1 MIVPAIDGKG
11 HTGRVIRVAL
21 AAAYIHRSDNLGVDP
36 VFVVIGGDDGILR
49 LLLEPH
55 DTKPKR
61 RLDIR
66 IGGVFV
72 GRSGPCRI
80 AKIRRFQEHGQRK
93 VFGGQRPHPIAEL
106 ASHDFIIEDRFG
118 RSSGYHDSLK
128 LIISN
133 GFQKDLVLP
142 AYESIEVHATI
153 IGNSPNHLLIRKVT
167 FNGFDVISAISAN
180 NSWDGLSWFN
190 AGIASLHRG

>member
-21 AAAYIHRSDNLGVDP
+21 ATAYIHRSDDLGVDP

-49 LLLEPH
+49 LLLESH
-55 DTKPKR
+55 DTKPQR

-93 VFGGQRPHPIAEL
+93 IFGGQRPHPIAEL
-106 ASHDFIIEDRFG
+106 AAHNLIIEYRLG

-128 LIISN
+128 LIISD

-142 AYESIEVHATI
+142 ADEGVKVHAAIT
-153 IGNSPNHLLIRKVT
+153 GNSANHLLVCKIA
-167 FNGFDVISAISAN
+167 FNGFNVISAIGAN
-180 NSWDGLSWFN
+180 DSRDGLGWFN
-190 AGIASLHRG
+190 TGIASLHRG